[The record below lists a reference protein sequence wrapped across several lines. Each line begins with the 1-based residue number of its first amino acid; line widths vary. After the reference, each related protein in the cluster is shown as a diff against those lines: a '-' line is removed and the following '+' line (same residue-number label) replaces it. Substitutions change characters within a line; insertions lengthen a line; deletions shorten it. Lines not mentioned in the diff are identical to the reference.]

1 MEFFGNRLTEDQV
14 KTIVRTYME
23 IRYGDIDQ
31 DPSQDDIRFAL
42 KHYLKR
48 MLEEPHIY
56 VHQND
61 HGEWVWDIVE
71 EELDDEAF
79 YEHPN

>member
-1 MEFFGNRLTEDQV
+1 MEFFGNRLTDDQV
-14 KTIVRTYME
+14 KTIVEAYME
-23 IRYGDIDQ
+23 IRYGDLELE
-31 DPSQDDIRFAL
+31 PSQEDIRFAL

-48 MLEEPHIY
+48 MLEEPEIF

-71 EELDDEAF
+71 GELEDEAF
-79 YEHPN
+79 YEHLN